1 MSQFLGKSHIGGFY
15 RREIETFCTLFIK
28 QVITKWTPAKLDKKE
43 RQNDNNQSFQMI
55 PSTDAH
61 D

>member
-55 PSTDAH
+55 PS
-61 D
+61 